1 MVATLDA
8 GSTYILSEERNVM
21 GKKIT
26 MYKFMGK
33 TRLVSKF
40 YDFFTSLMNDIK
52 DAIPGK
58 FNELADREFKP
69 TKRSKPY
76 ICHSSVGMYG
86 PFEVESGVFIECCM
100 DNNKMMMFARM
111 ILEEFNINPSNVVLY
126 FKGEEDD
133 EQEGV

>member
-1 MVATLDA
+1 
-8 GSTYILSEERNVM
+8 
-21 GKKIT
+21 

-133 EQEGV
+133 EQEGA